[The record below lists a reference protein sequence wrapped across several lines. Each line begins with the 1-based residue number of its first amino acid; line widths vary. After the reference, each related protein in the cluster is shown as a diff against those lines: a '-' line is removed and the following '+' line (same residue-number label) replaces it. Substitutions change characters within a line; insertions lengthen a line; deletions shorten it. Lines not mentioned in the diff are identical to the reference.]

1 MNQESEGSA
10 SIQSDSFR
18 EKTCSNSVENI
29 GLQLIF
35 KSLQEVWVFVSCSGT
50 QRMAQRQ
57 LESVRRLTTEL
68 VISGHNKFVH
78 AFLPSYS
85 MVRCIKK
92 CIHNAATINCNCGE

>member
-35 KSLQEVWVFVSCSGT
+35 KSLQEVWVLFPV
-50 QRMAQRQ
+50 Q
-57 LESVRRLTTEL
+57 E
-68 VISGHNKFVH
+68 HNEWHKD
-78 AFLPSYS
+78 S
-85 MVRCIKK
+85 
-92 CIHNAATINCNCGE
+92 